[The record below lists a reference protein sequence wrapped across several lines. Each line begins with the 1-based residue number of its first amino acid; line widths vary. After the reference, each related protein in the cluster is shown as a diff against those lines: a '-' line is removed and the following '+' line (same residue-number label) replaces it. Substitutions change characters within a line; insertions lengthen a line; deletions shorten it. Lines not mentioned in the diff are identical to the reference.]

1 MSIKLC
7 LFRNILC
14 SLIECGV
21 ACNIRGDDCN
31 VFWIKDGVC
40 ELGNKEPKLQQPYI
54 FYHEIGYFCWRDS
67 NTTTDATT
75 VDVNFKG
82 NACNKQNGIT

>member
-1 MSIKLC
+1 MTSLFRKQAIAQRKLVDSDPSQSLTTDRKMFQVMSIKLC
-7 LFRNILC
+7 LFRNILY

-40 ELGNKEPKLQQPYI
+40 ELGNI
-54 FYHEIGYFCWRDS
+54 D
-67 NTTTDATT
+67 
-75 VDVNFKG
+75 
-82 NACNKQNGIT
+82 